1 MIGSIL
7 TNSFRLVHPFG
18 HLFVG
23 YLYLLCPFVGV
34 TFSLE
39 LDSKCA
45 FSFVSI
51 MTFVDRSGLS
61 FSIIVYIC
69 IWIMPYSAAAAT
81 CLLFVTS
88 LCCYP
93 IECVTM
99 FRARHSLDMDILH
112 NTHNSRQRSGKPA
125 NDQLDCC
132 VWNKIK
138 SEHCKKSCT
147 VAIYWIFDG
156 VSAIFFCIHTPRVKD
171 LLHFYQDFRWTSV
184 KS

>member
-1 MIGSIL
+1 MHTPHTRFKSPIDRETRPVNEEKEREEGERKKTHSKICNFRAATTNFKYPPNTIHNNPIFFEFYAKCMIGSIL

-69 IWIMPYSAAAAT
+69 IWIMPY
-81 CLLFVTS
+81 
-88 LCCYP
+88 
-93 IECVTM
+93 
-99 FRARHSLDMDILH
+99 
-112 NTHNSRQRSGKPA
+112 
-125 NDQLDCC
+125 
-132 VWNKIK
+132 
-138 SEHCKKSCT
+138 T
-147 VAIYWIFDG
+147 VQQQQQHAHY
-156 VSAIFFCIHTPRVKD
+156 
-171 LLHFYQDFRWTSV
+171 L
-184 KS
+184 

>member
-1 MIGSIL
+1 MSICWRYIL
-7 TNSFRLVHPFG
+7 TGVGLELCVFFCFYYDVCWPIG
-18 HLFVG
+18 TLFLNYCV
-23 YLYLLCPFVGV
+23 YLYMNNAVH
-34 TFSLE
+34 S
-39 LDSKCA
+39 
-45 FSFVSI
+45 
-51 MTFVDRSGLS
+51 
-61 FSIIVYIC
+61 
-69 IWIMPYSAAAAT
+69 AAAT
-81 CLLFVTS
+81 CPLFVTS

-99 FRARHSLDMDILH
+99 FRARHSLNMDILH
-112 NTHNSRQRSGKPA
+112 NTHNSRQRSGKSA

-147 VAIYWIFDG
+147 VAIYWTFDG